1 MINYGMC
8 EIKLIV
14 KFAIRLHY
22 ERILFYFLEKM
33 FFVKTTEHRVGVDMS
48 RQKAERNQLDFTS
61 KRRVTKIQINFTF
74 IPNE

>member
-22 ERILFYFLEKM
+22 ERILFYFLGKM
-33 FFVKTTEHRVGVDMS
+33 FFVKTTEHRIGVDMS
-48 RQKAERNQLDFTS
+48 RQKAEQ
-61 KRRVTKIQINFTF
+61 KEIN
-74 IPNE
+74 

>member
-33 FFVKTTEHRVGVDMS
+33 FFVKTTEHRIGVDMS
-48 RQKAERNQLDFTS
+48 RQKAEKKSIRFYVEKKGYKDTNKFYIHS
-61 KRRVTKIQINFTF
+61 
-74 IPNE
+74 E